1 MDLHHLLAWGIFL
14 GLVLVM
20 LAVDLFVLHRKP
32 HVINFKEALIGALIP
47 VAAAMLFIGALY
59 WAYETHFL
67 DMGILDPK
75 VVGTPAE
82 KFYPTTGGDAS
93 LLFLTGYLVELSLS
107 ADNVFLFILIMNF
120 FKVPR
125 QLQHNVLFWGVL
137 GALVMRAVMILLG
150 VEIIRQFH
158 YIIYL
163 FGAFLIFAGVKLLF
177 SSEEKDPS
185 KNFAVRALRKLMPIH
200 DGYEG
205 KKFFTRINGR
215 TFATS
220 LFVVLVCIEFTDL
233 VFALDSIPAIF
244 GITLDSYIIFTSNVF
259 AILGLRSM
267 YFLLA
272 GVMDKF
278 HLLKYGLAVV
288 LAFVGVKMLV
298 PGAAELYGWWTV
310 GNPEAYH
317 WHVDRY
323 LSLGIIAGALT
334 LSILASLVFPSREK
348 THNPLDE
355 DQDASPS
362 PTPAAPT
369 PELPHQLNG
378 AKITAGPV
386 PTPSTHVHVQAPRPT
401 PHPPV

>member
-1 MDLHHLLAWGIFL
+1 MEFHHLLAWVIFL
-14 GLVLVM
+14 AFVLVM
-20 LAVDLFVLHRKP
+20 LAIDLFVLHRKP

-47 VAAAMLFIGALY
+47 VAAAMLFIGAIY

-67 DMGILDPK
+67 DMGILPAG
-75 VVGTPAE
+75 VAGTQAE
-82 KFYPTTGGDAS
+82 RFYPTTGADAS
-93 LLFLTGYLVELSLS
+93 LLYLTGYLVELSLS

-125 QLQHNVLFWGVL
+125 QLQHGVLFWGVL
-137 GALVMRAVMILLG
+137 GALVMRAIMILLG

-158 YIIYL
+158 YIIYF

-177 SSEEKDPS
+177 SQEEKDPS
-185 KNFAVRALRKLMPIH
+185 QNLAVRTLRKLVPIH

-205 KKFFTRINGR
+205 KKFFIRKNGR
-215 TFATS
+215 LFATS

-233 VFALDSIPAIF
+233 IFALDSIPAIF

-298 PGAAELYGWWTV
+298 PGAAELYGWWTL
-310 GNPEAYH
+310 GKPDAYH
-317 WHVDRY
+317 WHVDKY

-334 LSILASLVFPSREK
+334 LSIVASLLFPSK
-348 THNPLDE
+348 AHHHNPLAP
-355 DQDASPS
+355 DQDAPGTAPS
-362 PTPAAPT
+362 
-369 PELPHQLNG
+369 LNG
-378 AKITAGPV
+378 VAITAGPV
-386 PTPSTHVHVQAPRPT
+386 PTPATRIAEPSTPQRPA
-401 PHPPV
+401 